1 MKIPFDEN
9 LINFA
14 SSLSAP
20 LYAVGGYVR
29 NFLIGK
35 TVSNDVD
42 LCSSVNIEEL
52 SSKLKQFGFK
62 IIAEYKRTKTLV
74 FSDGKIKYEFT
85 AMRKDNYMGGGH
97 QPYKTEYTE
106 DITEDALR
114 RDFKCNAIY
123 YDIAKGIL
131 IDPLN
136 GAKDVERKILSTVK
150 PPEQVFC
157 HDGLRLMRLARFA
170 GELGFKP
177 TEEVLVAMRK
187 YADNITEIK
196 PERITEE
203 LKRILVC
210 DEKYW
215 FSDKQGH
222 YTALKILDKTRV
234 LDKIIPEL
242 TLGRGIK
249 QRADFHKH
257 DVLEHSLRS
266 FFYAEKS
273 VRLSA
278 LLHDIGKPFCF
289 VKAGNF
295 YGHNTVGESIARQVL
310 LRLKFDKKT
319 IDEVCF
325 LVRVHMFDV
334 DLKVKV
340 NNVRLFL
347 TENFSCLDKIF
358 SVKQADFSASSESKA
373 IAPTIIKWQK
383 ILNDMLSSG
392 VPFSIKQL
400 NISAK
405 DLIEIGFKGVNLG
418 KELKRLFKLCVENP
432 EMNTKDKLI
441 RCALKGLTK
450 KLP

>member
-14 SSLSAP
+14 RSLSAP

-85 AMRKDNYMGGGH
+85 AMRKDSYTGGGH

-123 YDIAKGIL
+123 YDIAKDIL
-131 IDPLN
+131 VDPLN
-136 GAKDVERKILSTVK
+136 GAKDVEHKILSTVK
-150 PPEQVFC
+150 TPEQVFC

-187 YADNITEIK
+187 YADNITDIK
-196 PERITEE
+196 PERVTEE

-222 YTALKILDKTRV
+222 YTALKILDQTRV

-242 TLGRGIK
+242 TLGRGMK

-266 FFYAEKS
+266 FLYVEKS

-295 YGHNTVGESIARQVL
+295 YGHNIAGESIARQVL

-340 NNVRLFL
+340 NKVRLFL

-383 ILNDMLSSG
+383 ILNDMLNSG
-392 VPFSIKQL
+392 VPFSIRQL
-400 NISAK
+400 NITAK

-441 RCALKGLTK
+441 RCALKGLY
-450 KLP
+450 